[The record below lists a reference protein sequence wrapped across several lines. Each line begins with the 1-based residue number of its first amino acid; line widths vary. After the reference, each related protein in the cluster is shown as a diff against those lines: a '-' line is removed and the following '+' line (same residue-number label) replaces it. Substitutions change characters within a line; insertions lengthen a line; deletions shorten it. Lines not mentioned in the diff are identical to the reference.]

1 MLNGAEREM
10 DQKDCNQLTFFPALH
25 ESFHSEDFLELCV
38 ERQIILQ
45 EFVES
50 EKVGKMN
57 WKIFSETM
65 AI

>member
-1 MLNGAEREM
+1 MLNGAKREM

-57 WKIFSETM
+57 
-65 AI
+65 

>member
-1 MLNGAEREM
+1 MEM
-10 DQKDCNQLTFFPALH
+10 DKKGLDCNHLTFFPALH

-45 EFVES
+45 KFAES

-57 WKIFSETM
+57 QNILSGKMVF
-65 AI
+65 